1 MMEDLTIYKRLDLL
15 EKAVDEIGKLA
26 HNISQ
31 ELKKAQKEIEE
42 LKRRS
47 DFDDGK

>member
-1 MMEDLTIYKRLDLL
+1 MEDLTIYKRLDLL
-15 EKAVDEIGKLA
+15 EKSVDEIIKLA

-42 LKRRS
+42 LELRVME
-47 DFDDGK
+47 DDCR